1 MSRWVLKGKH
11 KEIIMKT
18 VDIKKPV
25 EIDEDCQ
32 FMADLVT
39 IDNGNRNYNLGLWN
53 LALSLR
59 DLKLYCKGIKPHRRW
74 KISDVKW
81 YFGMNGNAEILATKL
96 DKLYTILH

>member
-18 VDIKKPV
+18 VDIKKPI

-39 IDNGNRNYNLGLWN
+39 IDNGNRNYNMGIWN
-53 LALSLR
+53 LTLSIR
-59 DLKLYCKGIKPHRRW
+59 DLKLFCKGIKPNRHW
-74 KISDVKW
+74 KFNPVK
-81 YFGMNGNAEILATKL
+81 K
-96 DKLYTILH
+96 